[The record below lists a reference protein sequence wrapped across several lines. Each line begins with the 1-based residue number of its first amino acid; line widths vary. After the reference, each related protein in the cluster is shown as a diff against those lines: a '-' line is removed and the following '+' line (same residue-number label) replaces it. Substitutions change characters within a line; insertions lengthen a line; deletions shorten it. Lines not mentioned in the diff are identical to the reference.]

1 MASAYINV
9 YQGNPT
15 EGGTDGTVVSTADNF
30 DAPLNFDLDAEN
42 NEVKT
47 LKLAIRTEP
56 GYKVTNCTITDL
68 NDINDRITVCKTE
81 DGEFTN
87 SIVFDEITD
96 VNTIFYIKASSTS
109 TEPPQTDK
117 SIKLRYY
124 GTIQK
129 VV

>member
-15 EGGTDGTVVSTADNF
+15 EGGTDGTAVSTADNF

-68 NDINDRITVCKTE
+68 NDINDRIKVCKTE
-81 DGEFTN
+81 DGEFTD